1 MVITFRERP
10 STTRAC
16 IRSIFDEVRSTGLS
30 ATIWLGSGEKADEE
44 PIAALVQT
52 EAADLDLNLVVAR
65 QRNPGKRYAIGTALR
80 AIQRGGLAPTDL
92 VIFMDGDSVLMPG
105 LIARTTALFLA
116 DPALQALTTDE
127 EGLVHGPRW
136 VSSWLAMRFSQ
147 RRIAMQ
153 SHSLSRRVLT
163 LTGNLSIIR
172 ARYALHP
179 GFIDIV
185 EEDHLDHWLWGRF
198 RFLSGDDKSTWY
210 SAPRWREDDL
220 CAGCPGGHDAASRRD
235 RLRRMMQNL
244 RRWSGNMLRNGAR
257 AIALGPRRAGF
268 FIWWCLVDQRI
279 AIWTTLVAPALA
291 VSGAV
296 ITTPWFL
303 ADYAIWTLRRG

>member
-1 MVITFRERP
+1 MEEDLTSFLRRPRFREKWNLRVVFGLAAYLSLIMAGVLSAPSRFWDDIGQRPMLAIGLTGLWRFGWWGTHLARALIYGRVVFPRLRAAAEEEWRAGKRPSRLHFMVITFRERP

-105 LIARTTALFLA
+105 LIARTAALFLA

-136 VSSWLAMRFSQ
+136 VSSWLAMRFAQ

-163 LTGNLSIIR
+163 LTGRLSIIR
-172 ARYALHP
+172 ARYAR
-179 GFIDIV
+179 I
-185 EEDHLDHWLWGRF
+185 RA
-198 RFLSGDDKSTWY
+198 SST
-210 SAPRWREDDL
+210 
-220 CAGCPGGHDAASRRD
+220 
-235 RLRRMMQNL
+235 
-244 RRWSGNMLRNGAR
+244 
-257 AIALGPRRAGF
+257 
-268 FIWWCLVDQRI
+268 
-279 AIWTTLVAPALA
+279 
-291 VSGAV
+291 
-296 ITTPWFL
+296 
-303 ADYAIWTLRRG
+303 